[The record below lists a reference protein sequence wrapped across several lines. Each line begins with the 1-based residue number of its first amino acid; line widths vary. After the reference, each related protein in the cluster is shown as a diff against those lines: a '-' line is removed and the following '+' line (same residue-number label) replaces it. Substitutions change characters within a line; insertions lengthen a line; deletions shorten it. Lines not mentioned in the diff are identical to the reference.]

1 MGSGGGS
8 RTDVPSAGGR
18 HANESGMNDELK
30 EPLRIVKL
38 GGTRLYIA
46 PLGLGKY
53 LLHTSDGSL
62 FAGPFTRVEAG
73 RFAQDLLRWVREA
86 DKQD

>member
-1 MGSGGGS
+1 L
-8 RTDVPSAGGR
+8 
-18 HANESGMNDELK
+18 NDELE

-46 PLGLGKY
+46 PVGLGKY
-53 LLHTSDGSL
+53 LLHFSDGRL
-62 FAGPFTRVEAG
+62 IAGPFTRVEAG
-73 RFAQDLLRWVREA
+73 RFAQDLLRWAIEA

>member
-1 MGSGGGS
+1 VNG
-8 RTDVPSAGGR
+8 
-18 HANESGMNDELK
+18 ELE

-46 PLGLGKY
+46 PVGCGKY
-53 LLHTSDGSL
+53 LLHSSDGSL

>member
-1 MGSGGGS
+1 MVSGGGS

-18 HANESGMNDELK
+18 YTHGSEMNDELE

-38 GGTRLYIA
+38 GGTRLYIE

-86 DKQD
+86 DKPD

>member
-1 MGSGGGS
+1 VNG
-8 RTDVPSAGGR
+8 
-18 HANESGMNDELK
+18 ELE

-46 PLGLGKY
+46 PVGFGKY
-53 LLHTSDGSL
+53 LLHSSDGSL

>member
-1 MGSGGGS
+1 MVRGGGS

-18 HANESGMNDELK
+18 HANESEMNDELE

-46 PLGLGKY
+46 PVGFGKY
-53 LLHTSDGSL
+53 LLHISDGSL
-62 FAGPFTRVEAG
+62 VAGPFTRVEAG
-73 RFAQDLLRWVREA
+73 QFAQDLLRWAIEA
-86 DKQD
+86 DDQD